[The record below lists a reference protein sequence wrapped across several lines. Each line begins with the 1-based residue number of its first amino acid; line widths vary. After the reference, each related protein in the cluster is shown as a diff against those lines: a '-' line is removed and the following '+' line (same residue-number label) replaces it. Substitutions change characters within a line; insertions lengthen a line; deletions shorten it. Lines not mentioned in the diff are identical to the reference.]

1 MLLKYFMFYSVTNVY
16 ESVIST
22 LIMFVVFFVYVST
35 SDNELT
41 PRKVF
46 VSLSLINFLRVTSI
60 RFVIICAQRL
70 ADARVAWI
78 RIRVCAII
86 VSIIKLLSHSQNL
99 LLLDDWHTNHMED
112 YGILPSSCE

>member
-22 LIMFVVFFVYVST
+22 LIMFVVFSVYVST

-46 VSLSLINFLRVTSI
+46 VSLSLINFVRVTSI
-60 RFVIICAQRL
+60 RFVITCAQRM
-70 ADARVAWI
+70 ADGRVAWI
-78 RIRVCAII
+78 RIRVCAMSYCFHYKTII
-86 VSIIKLLSHSQNL
+86 
-99 LLLDDWHTNHMED
+99 TEFT
-112 YGILPSSCE
+112 SSR

>member
-16 ESVIST
+16 ESVIRT
-22 LIMFVVFFVYVST
+22 LIMFVVFSVYVSI

-46 VSLSLINFLRVTSI
+46 VSLSLINFVRMTSI
-60 RFVIICAQRL
+60 RFVIVCAQKL

-78 RIRVCAII
+78 RIRVCAI
-86 VSIIKLLSHSQNL
+86 SYSFHYKTII
-99 LLLDDWHTNHMED
+99 TEFT
-112 YGILPSSCE
+112 PS